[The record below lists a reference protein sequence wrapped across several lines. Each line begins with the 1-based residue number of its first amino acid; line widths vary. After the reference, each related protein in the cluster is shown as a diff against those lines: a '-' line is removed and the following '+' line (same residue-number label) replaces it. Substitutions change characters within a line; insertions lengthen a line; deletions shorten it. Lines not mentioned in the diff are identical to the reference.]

1 MKALEIAK
9 RQDLSSTFDLVCF
22 LDSSGYQLRDTSL
35 DGVISYT
42 FSDGSA
48 ISVNRGRVSVY
59 FNLEH

>member
-9 RQDLSSTFDLVCF
+9 RKDLTGTFDLVCV
-22 LDSSGYQLRDTSL
+22 LDSSGYELRNTSL

-59 FNLEH
+59 FNLEY